1 MKSAV
6 IRQLVLSQITENPE
20 KPYLTIA
27 KDCSVSLSFVKDVAR
42 ENNIRRP
49 TGPGAPSWRLKP
61 GSRMGRKPKAV
72 VNG

>member
-1 MKSAV
+1 MKSV
-6 IRQLVLSQITENPE
+6 ILRDLVLYQIKEHPE
-20 KPYLTIA
+20 KPYFTIA
-27 KDCSVSLSFVKDVAR
+27 KECGVGLSFVKDVAR
-42 ENNIRRP
+42 SNNIRRA